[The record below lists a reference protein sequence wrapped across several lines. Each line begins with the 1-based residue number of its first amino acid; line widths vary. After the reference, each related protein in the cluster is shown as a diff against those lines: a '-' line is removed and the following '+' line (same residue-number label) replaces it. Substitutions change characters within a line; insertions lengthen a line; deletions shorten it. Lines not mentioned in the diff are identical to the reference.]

1 MRKKSVDRRP
11 PRTSKAKNG
20 DDERLVVDDV
30 EVISALCRWFCEGK
44 TAQQMA
50 DFANEHLPLR
60 TRMTREVPYK
70 LLQKAGSRGWLQF
83 RPPPPESYRGPLR
96 DRYEYLQELKVVH
109 SVALAD
115 VARETARELLRMARP
130 WAGKRLHI
138 AFAGGH
144 SMRELARALARE
156 LCEPRKKLPKQ
167 ICFHALAGGFD
178 PGDPTTNPNGF
189 FNYFVREDIA
199 DVEIEFH
206 GLSAP
211 AIVPSDKS
219 SVLEEVGD
227 IKRAM
232 DAVEYIDIFVTSGA
246 SWHDPHSALR
256 KRMEDSRD
264 SFDVLEKAGCVG
276 DIQWRPLSRS
286 GPITTPTLQRAMT
299 LVDLS
304 DLPALIRKGK
314 RVLLML
320 SPCGV
325 CHRPKGDLLDC
336 VLNLEEPLITD
347 LVVDSRSARQ
357 MLAGGGDARV
367 GGAPRERA
375 GAVR

>member
-1 MRKKSVDRRP
+1 MSKKPVVRRRP
-11 PRTSKAKNG
+11 RASKARRA
-20 DDERLVVDDV
+20 DDEHLVIDDT

-50 DFANEHLPLR
+50 DLANEQLPLR

-70 LLQKAGSRGWLQF
+70 MLQKAGRRGWLQF
-83 RPPPPESYRGPLR
+83 RPPPPDCYRGSLR
-96 DRYEYLQELKVVH
+96 ERYEWLQELKVVH
-109 SVALAD
+109 SVVLAD

-138 AFAGGH
+138 GFAGGH
-144 SMRELARALARE
+144 SMRELASALARE
-156 LCEPRKKLPKQ
+156 LCEPRAKLPKA

-178 PGDPTTNPNGF
+178 PGDPTTNPNAF

-199 DVEIEFH
+199 DVTIEFH

-211 AIVPSDKS
+211 DIVPSDKS
-219 SVLEEVGD
+219 VLFEEVDD
-227 IKRAM
+227 ISRAM
-232 DAVEYIDIFVTSGA
+232 DAVKYIDFIVTSGA
-246 SWHDPHSALR
+246 SWQDPHSALR
-256 KRMEDSRD
+256 KRMEDSKE
-264 SFDVLEKAGCVG
+264 SFDVLEKSGCVG
-276 DIQWRPLSRS
+276 DILWRPLSRG

-304 DLPALIRKGK
+304 DLRALIAKGK

-320 SPCGV
+320 SPCGL

-357 MLAGGGDARV
+357 MLAGGSGAGVRRVVSAR
-367 GGAPRERA
+367 
-375 GAVR
+375 